1 MGVVGLS
8 VGGDWV
14 LRGVDGERVGSGDG
28 SPPYC
33 LLQFTDYT
41 RDFVSFFLF
50 TDFICG
56 TTLRISLLLSF

>member
-14 LRGVDGERVGSGDG
+14 LRGVDGEGKVGSGDG

-50 TDFICG
+50 TDFM
-56 TTLRISLLLSF
+56 LW